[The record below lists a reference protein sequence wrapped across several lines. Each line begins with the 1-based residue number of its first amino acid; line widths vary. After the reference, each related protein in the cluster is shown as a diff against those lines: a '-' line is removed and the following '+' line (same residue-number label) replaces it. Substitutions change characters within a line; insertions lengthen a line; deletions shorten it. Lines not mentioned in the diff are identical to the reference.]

1 MLGLLLSFSPT
12 LTIQPLAE
20 GIAVDSTL
28 EQFSKYLKEV
38 ELGAN
43 KMVDNLN
50 LQQYALGLYYLA
62 LLWIFS
68 IT

>member
-1 MLGLLLSFSPT
+1 VLGLLLSFSPT